1 MLTAVLLLLAQPGD
15 VVQTHDLGTIPWR
28 RAKALEG
35 RRVRVRFT
43 VGPLGWVA
51 VPSEGPEAVLVEAEG
66 PGAREP
72 HRPAARRRPAG
83 IPARR
88 VAHLIASIHP
98 KANPPDVG
106 FLKAAEFPAIQIRRG
121 QAKQA

>member
-66 PGAREP
+66 PEHDSRTVRLPGADLLAF
-72 HRPAARRRPAG
+72 RPGEWR
-83 IPARR
+83 I
-88 VAHLIASIHP
+88 
-98 KANPPDVG
+98 
-106 FLKAAEFPAIQIRRG
+106 
-121 QAKQA
+121 